1 MINQFRAR
9 LFIVSGVLI
18 IFTGV
23 VVYRLFTIQVVES
36 KKYAERSR
44 DQSQL
49 RKITSAKRGAITDRF
64 GRTLAV
70 SVQSSISIDTDVLG
84 VSGKNRSKSAS
95 VKRVYPLGDIAGP
108 LLGYIG
114 KDGSG
119 LGGAELAF
127 ERYLRGEDGW
137 VILQKDGKNVRY
149 RKIGL
154 PEKAPVNGCDVA
166 LTIDVNVQKIA
177 QMVLRQAVEQ
187 LNAKNGLCIV
197 MNPFDGSV
205 LAMVNEPSFN
215 PNMPSRYSIAERQN
229 RCISLVYEPGST
241 FKLVTA
247 SAAMQENIKSENDLI
262 FGDNGRFVVFD
273 QTIRDHVPYGYLT
286 FAKALTYSSNICFA
300 KIAND
305 IGNETFYRYVRDF
318 GFGDQTTIDLPGEER
333 GIVHPIKRWSG
344 RTRVTMA
351 MGQEISATLLQM
363 MQPYAAVANGGVL
376 VCPKIVE
383 KVISA
388 EGAVVDSG
396 AYRPVRRVLSESVAA
411 RLRIMLRDVVK
422 NGTGKRA
429 AIGEIE
435 VAGKTGTSQKPDSGG
450 YSQTRSWS
458 SFIGF
463 VPVDKPV
470 LLCGVL
476 IDEPA
481 GGEMGGEAA
490 APYFKKIIT
499 QVLSHPE
506 LEFAEKILNTGD
518 TLPKATS
525 ESVVASAVRE
535 TGVKTDAAVVADT
548 MVAPGTLP
556 DCTGKNLRDAINCVN
571 LSGFTPYVVGFGTV
585 KRQSPAPGA
594 KPSPAAACTLYCS
607 VKEQS

>member
-1 MINQFRAR
+1 LINQFRAR
-9 LFIVSGVLI
+9 LFFVSGILI

-23 VVYRLFTIQVVES
+23 VVYRLFTIQVIES
-36 KKYAERSR
+36 KRYAERSR
-44 DQSQL
+44 DQSQF
-49 RKITSAKRGAITDRF
+49 RKITSAKRGALTDRF

-70 SVQSSISIDTDVLG
+70 SVQNSISVDNDVLG
-84 VSGKNRSKSAS
+84 ISNKNKAGSTS

-108 LLGYIG
+108 LLGYVG
-114 KDGSG
+114 KDGNG

-137 VILQKDGKNVRY
+137 VILQKDGKNLRY

-177 QMVLRQAVEQ
+177 QTVLKQAVET
-187 LNAKNGLCIV
+187 LKAKNGLCII
-197 MNPFDGSV
+197 MDPYDGSI

-215 PNMPSRYSIAERQN
+215 PNMPSRYSMAERQN
-229 RCISLVYEPGST
+229 HCISMVYEPGST

-262 FGDNGRFVVFD
+262 FGDNGRFVIFN

-300 KIAND
+300 KVAND
-305 IGNETFYRYVRDF
+305 VGNETFYRYVRDF
-318 GFGDQTTIDLPGEER
+318 GFGDQTAIDLPGEEC

-376 VCPKIVE
+376 VTPKIIE
-383 KVISA
+383 KIINA
-388 EGAVVDSG
+388 EGTIVDSG
-396 AYRPVRRVLSESVAA
+396 AYRPVRRVLSESVAS
-411 RLRIMLRDVVK
+411 RLRVMLRDVVET
-422 NGTGKRA
+422 GTGQRA
-429 AIGEIE
+429 AIRNVE

-463 VPVDKPV
+463 APVDKPV
-470 LLCGVL
+470 LLCGVM

-481 GGEMGGEAA
+481 GHEMGGEAA
-490 APYFKKIIT
+490 APYFKQIVT
-499 QVLSHPE
+499 QVISHPE
-506 LEFAEKILNTGD
+506 LEFAEKILNTKD
-518 TLPKATS
+518 TDSSATQ
-525 ESVVASAVRE
+525 EMAVASALVDSSIRK
-535 TGVKTDAAVVADT
+535 VKSVTPEKGT
-548 MVAPGTLP
+548 APGTLP
-556 DCTGKNLRDAINCVN
+556 DCIGKNCRDAINSLNV
-571 LSGFTPYVVGFGTV
+571 SGFRPFVVGFGNVT
-585 KRQSPAPGA
+585 RQSPAAGT
-594 KPSPAAACTLYCS
+594 KPSPAAACTLFCS
-607 VKEQS
+607 VKESS